1 MSSSVSTAQMCEYEG
16 VPSAYGSCSLASA
29 TAGGSSPFL
38 CVPANSASSSARTSD
53 SAERSCVRDEAPAVH
68 HLEHG
73 GGGGDEHRRLAG
85 HVRALRV
92 GGHGAGCRGECLKC

>member
-1 MSSSVSTAQMCEYEG
+1 
-16 VPSAYGSCSLASA
+16 
-29 TAGGSSPFL
+29 
-38 CVPANSASSSARTSD
+38 
-53 SAERSCVRDEAPAVH
+53 VRDEAPAVH